1 MCIIQNMLR
10 YYNKQFTNANLLKP
24 NIMKLTYTVT
34 FNTNGTT
41 IQNLIKRNALNDEG
55 HDIFIKSYD

>member
-1 MCIIQNMLR
+1 
-10 YYNKQFTNANLLKP
+10 
-24 NIMKLTYTVT
+24 MKLTYTII

-41 IQNLIKRNALNDEG
+41 IQNLIKRNALNDEV